1 MILSP
6 DSPFS
11 PVDAARVVLE
21 MPNCVALLDNYP
33 VAEGH
38 TLVVPKLTVG
48 SLYDLPE
55 AVQAEIWDTVSR
67 VRAIQV
73 ERFHPDGFN
82 IGVNDG
88 PAAGQT
94 ISHAHVHV
102 IPRYVGDVPDPR
114 GGIRWVIPQRAR
126 YWRKDG

>member
-1 MILSP
+1 M
-6 DSPFS
+6 
-11 PVDAARVVLE
+11 
-21 MPNCVALLDNYP
+21 
-33 VAEGH
+33 
-38 TLVVPKLTVG
+38 VPKLTVG